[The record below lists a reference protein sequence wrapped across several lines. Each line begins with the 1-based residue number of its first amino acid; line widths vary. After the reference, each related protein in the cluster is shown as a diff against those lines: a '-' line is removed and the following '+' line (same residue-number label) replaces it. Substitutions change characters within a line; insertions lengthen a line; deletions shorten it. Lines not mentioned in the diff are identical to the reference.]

1 MKKDLL
7 TIADFTAEQVEQL
20 FARALQLKQGEKSTA
35 LAGKSIAMIFE
46 KSSTRTR
53 VSFEVGI
60 FQLGGQPLFMS
71 SGTTQMKRGEPIK
84 DTARTLSG
92 YCHGIVYRAF
102 SQQDMEEMAEWA
114 SIPLINALSDRYHP
128 CQILTDLFTLYELDR
143 ENWKKKKIA
152 WIGDGNNMA
161 NSYIVA
167 ANLLD
172 LELALAVPP
181 GYEPLPGLLD
191 QARTLGRKVT
201 LSNSPEE
208 AVAEADVVC
217 TDVWASMGD
226 EDEIEQRNQAF
237 AGFVVDE
244 QLLKLAAPGVTFM
257 HCLPAHRGEEVTD
270 GVIEGECSIV
280 FTQAENRLHL
290 QKALL
295 ELLMGGA

>member
-7 TIADFTAEQVEQL
+7 TIGDLTAEQVEEL
-20 FARALQLKQGEKSTA
+20 FARALELKNGEKSTA

-53 VSFEVGI
+53 VSFEVGV
-60 FQLGGQPLFMS
+60 FQLGGQSLFMS
-71 SGTTQMKRGEPIK
+71 SGTTQMNRGEPIK

-114 SIPLINALSDRYHP
+114 RIPLINALSDRYHP

-143 ENWKKKKIA
+143 ETWKSKKIA

-172 LELALAVPP
+172 LELSLAVPP
-181 GYEPLPGLLD
+181 GYEPLPSLMD
-191 QARTLGRKVT
+191 QAKKLGRKVSLYT
-201 LSNSPEE
+201 SPEE
-208 AVAEADVVC
+208 AVADADVVC

-226 EDEIEQRNQAF
+226 EEEVEQRHKAF
-237 AGFVVDE
+237 SSFVVD
-244 QLLKLAAPGVTFM
+244 QKLMKQAAPKAHFM

-270 GVIEGECSIV
+270 SVIEGECSIV

-290 QKALL
+290 QKALM
-295 ELLMGGA
+295 ELLMG